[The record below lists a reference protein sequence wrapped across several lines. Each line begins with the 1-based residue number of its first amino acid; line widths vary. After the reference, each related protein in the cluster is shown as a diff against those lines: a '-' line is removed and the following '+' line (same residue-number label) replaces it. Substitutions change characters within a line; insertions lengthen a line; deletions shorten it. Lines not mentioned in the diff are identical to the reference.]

1 MELRRLCMVNDVHV
15 GPALEAIEKLPL
27 IVLDEKYLV
36 LKTLGDGRYA
46 R

>member
-1 MELRRLCMVNDVHV
+1 MLSELERKPLC
-15 GPALEAIEKLPL
+15 I
-27 IVLDEKYLV
+27 LDEKYLV